1 MGATRFKV
9 KMPFI
14 TINRIFGNLKFKTIF
29 MKKIIFTAFFALILA
44 GFTAFGQANQLTRQV
59 DTLQNRAKI
68 IITKTHSR
76 TLTGDWDWIS
86 FPCLPRLGNNGYD
99 SQTLLETIDPLEDYL
114 ELDTKIT
121 GNEMELTYEFPY
133 WTTDDIPNIVSTQGY
148 KYYTDPTSNQSLNV
162 TGVVLDP
169 ATPIQLSY
177 SYENWIGYF
186 LEEPLDPEDAFVG
199 VWDKLTRISAHDW
212 TMVKINGQWVGPSTI
227 TPIEF
232 GDGLIVTV
240 SEDCELIWNYASE
253 PAERFEYTPTE
264 YYSYEEKAEYTPFY
278 FEMDSINDIKEIGL
292 IVNDTCVGAAIVE
305 PGDSIVEVNAYLTGT
320 QSGEPIEVET
330 WSVFKSVKLSPD
342 KYSVVDPA
350 TLKRI
355 SRKVYTG
362 EHKAYYI
369 LSFKSGESTDES
381 PVALLQP
388 ASPNPFNS
396 ATQLSFVLNR
406 QANVSLTVHDLQGN
420 TIKTLLR
427 GNYPEGLYDA
437 SWTGTDTYGEQAEN
451 GIYVIRLTV
460 DDKII
465 KNEKVVLIK

>member
-1 MGATRFKV
+1 
-9 KMPFI
+9 
-14 TINRIFGNLKFKTIF
+14 

-59 DTLQNRAKI
+59 DTLQTRSKI
-68 IITKTHSR
+68 INTKTHSR

-86 FPCLPRLGNNGYD
+86 FPCLPRLGNSGYA
-99 SQTLLETIDPLEDYL
+99 SQSLLENINPLKDYL
-114 ELDTKIT
+114 ELDTEVAGDEKQ
-121 GNEMELTYEFPY
+121 LTYIEPD
-133 WTTDDIPNIVSTQGY
+133 WTTDEIPNLVSTHGF
-148 KYYTDPTSNQSLNV
+148 KYFTDPTGNQSLDV

-169 ATPIQLSY
+169 STPIQLSA

-186 LEEPLDPEDAFVG
+186 IEEPLDPEDAFVG
-199 VWDKLTRISAHDW
+199 IWDKLTRISTHDW

-227 TPIEF
+227 TPIGF

-253 PAERFEYTPTE
+253 PAENLAYPPTE
-264 YYSYEEKAEYTPFY
+264 YYSYNQKAEYTPFY
-278 FEMDSINDIKEIGL
+278 FEMDSVLDVREIGL
-292 IVNDTCVGAAIVE
+292 IVNDSCVGAAVVE

-320 QSGEPIEVET
+320 QSGQPIELET
-330 WSVFKSVKLSPD
+330 WSGFKSAKLNTD

-350 TLKRI
+350 TRKRI

-369 LSFKSGESTDES
+369 LSFKSGETSEEN

-388 ASPNPFNS
+388 PSPNPFSS
-396 ATQLSFVLNR
+396 ATQLSFVFKR
-406 QANVSLTVHDLQGN
+406 QANVSLTVYDLQGN
-420 TIKTLLR
+420 TIRTLLR

-437 SWTGTDTYGEQAEN
+437 GWTGTDTYGEQAEN

-460 DDKII
+460 DDKMI